1 MEIWEDWLVFY
12 FLGLHQ
18 KLQLF
23 NTKKSGK
30 YSNNEIIFLK
40 KHVPSLKT
48 IIRIIEKLNLER
60 SFKTDSLRRL
70 YNWQSIVTHRGYR
83 IDYLLWFVSERTALE
98 ILAAFNANLKH
109 YRDQILEELQ
119 NEKEIQIK

>member
-1 MEIWEDWLVFY
+1 MSSIIICYNLKIAFSPKVTLNKGNY
-12 FLGLHQ
+12 IL
-18 KLQLF
+18 KL
-23 NTKKSGK
+23 
-30 YSNNEIIFLK
+30 IFLK
-40 KHVPSLKT
+40 KRVPSPKT

-70 YNWQSIVTHRGYR
+70 YDWQSIVTHRGHR
-83 IDYLLWFVSERTALE
+83 IDDYLLWFVSERTALE